1 MEVMVGRP
9 RKYDTLEARE
19 AAIRENKR
27 RYYRRHPEKYQGREL
42 KKARE
47 RRMSGVYVV
56 FCTSSGTA
64 CSACEVHDAYSD
76 SAPRAVLGASRYLYA
91 RCYHLRKKLAQ
102 EHGGQ
107 WDYRYLLLCDEPE
120 RFVGA
125 CREAVRDEYDLNE
138 DTILCQN

>member
-9 RKYDTLEARE
+9 RKYGTLQARE

-27 RYYRRHPEKYQGREL
+27 RYYRKHPEKYQNREL

-56 FCTSSGTA
+56 FCT
-64 CSACEVHDAYSD
+64 CSACEV
-76 SAPRAVLGASRYLYA
+76 APRAVLGASRNLYA
-91 RCYHLRKKLAQ
+91 RCYHLRKKLAL
-102 EHGGQ
+102 ERGGQ

-125 CREAVRDEYDLNE
+125 CREAVRDEYDLLENAVSQD
-138 DTILCQN
+138 DT

>member
-9 RKYDTLEARE
+9 RKYDTLQARE

-27 RYYRRHPEKYQGREL
+27 RYYRKHPEKYQNREL

-56 FCTSSGTA
+56 FCT
-64 CSACEVHDAYSD
+64 CSAAH
-76 SAPRAVLGASRYLYA
+76 APRAVLGASRNLYA
-91 RCYHLRKKLAQ
+91 RCYHLRKKLAL
-102 EHGGQ
+102 ERGGQ

-125 CREAVRDEYDLNE
+125 CREAVRDEYDLLE
-138 DTILCQN
+138 DT